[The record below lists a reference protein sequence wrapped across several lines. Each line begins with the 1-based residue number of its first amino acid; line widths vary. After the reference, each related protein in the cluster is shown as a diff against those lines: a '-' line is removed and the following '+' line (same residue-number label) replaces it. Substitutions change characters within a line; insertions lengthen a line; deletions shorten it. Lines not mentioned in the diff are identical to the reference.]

1 MNLQNEYKH
10 SLKNHVIMDTTES
23 TRVEETITEKDR
35 TFESVAS

>member
-1 MNLQNEYKH
+1 MKLQNEYKH

-23 TRVEETITEKDR
+23 SRVEATISDQER